1 MRKDDPKYEKHKQ
14 YMRQRVR
21 DMSAKGRDIGAIPEV
36 FDPERRKKCEFDLRL
51 FLETYFKDGGK
62 FYLGWSPDHLKI
74 IAKLEEAILQGSLF
88 ALAMPRGSGKTTIIT
103 SAAMWAILYGHRRF
117 VAVIGDG
124 GGAVKEIMADIKTEF
139 ENNDLFAEDFP
150 EVCYP
155 IRKLEGI
162 VNRSRGQLS
171 EGVRTS
177 MTWADDKL
185 ILPTTKDNLK
195 TSGSIITCTGI
206 TGRIRGMKHT
216 SQQGEALRPD
226 LVLIDD
232 PQNYESAVSQSQTKK
247 RLSILNADVLGLA
260 GPGKKIAGLMAC
272 TVIAKNDLA
281 DQILTRDLNPSWQG
295 ERIAMLKSF
304 PTNRQLWNKYSELRI
319 DSLRQHGD
327 LRDATKFYKKNRQ
340 EMDEGAE
347 VYWNER
353 FVKGEISGIQH
364 AMNLFYH
371 NAEAFASEYQNQ
383 PAIDD
388 EEANERLK
396 IEDVFAKIVNRRQ
409 YEIPSEADHLVA
421 YIDVQKTVLYY
432 AVMAFTDGMTSH
444 IVDYGTF
451 PDQHRR
457 YYTLADCRE
466 TFLTAYPKLGLEAQI
481 YQALTDCVETICDR
495 QWMRDDGAEMSI
507 ERVFIDSAWGKSTDV
522 VFKYCKESNWASV
535 VIPSRGVAIGA
546 ASAPITEYQ
555 KKPGEKIGD
564 NWIFRKGNRALR
576 HMTYDTYHWKSFT
589 KTRILTA
596 KGEKGSLTIF
606 GKEKDIERHRML
618 AEQLTSEYAVQVEG
632 RGRKVDVWKLYLNRD
647 NHLWD
652 CIVGCHI
659 AASMLGCSLD
669 VGDKAN
675 KMRVKTKAR
684 EHFTRREAR
693 VFGNTGRAF

>member
-36 FDPERRKKCEFDLRL
+36 FDSDRRKKCEFDLRL

-327 LRDATKFYKKNRQ
+327 LRDATKFYKKNRK

-383 PAIDD
+383 PAVDD

-444 IVDYGTF
+444 IVDYGTY

-495 QWMRDDGAEMSI
+495 QWMRDDGAEMSV

-535 VIPSRGVAIGA
+535 VVPSRGVAIGA

-652 CIVGCHI
+652 CVVGCNV

>member
-21 DMSAKGRDIGAIPEV
+21 EMSAKGRDIGAIPEV
-36 FDPERRKKCEFDLRL
+36 FDPERRAKCEFDLRL

-185 ILPTTKDNLK
+185 ILPTTKDNTK

-444 IVDYGTF
+444 IVDYGTY

-495 QWMRDDGAEMSI
+495 QWMRDDGAEMSV

-652 CIVGCHI
+652 CVVGCNV

-675 KMRVKTKAR
+675 KMRVKSKAR